1 MFSKFKKN
9 TKGPSIH
16 LNELIADIPDFSL
29 DEVLKDPMLL
39 AAFEDYLTQTWSQEN
54 LLFIEAMNQLRHESG
69 TPEDI
74 EKIFTR
80 YFFFFFFFVT

>member
-1 MFSKFKKN
+1 MFDKLKKN

-29 DEVLKDPMLL
+29 DEVMKDPMLL
-39 AAFEDYLTQTWSQEN
+39 TAFEEFLTQTWSQEN

-69 TPEDI
+69 TPDDI

-80 YFFFFFFFVT
+80 